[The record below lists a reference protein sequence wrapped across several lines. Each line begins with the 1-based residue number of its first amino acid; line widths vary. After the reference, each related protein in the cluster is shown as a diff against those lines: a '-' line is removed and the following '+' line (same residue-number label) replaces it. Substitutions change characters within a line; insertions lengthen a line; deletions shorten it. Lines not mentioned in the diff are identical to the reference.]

1 MLAWKVAKSVLVG
14 DVFKQVGS
22 LDNVPNFI
30 FIFFPN
36 FRF

>member
-22 LDNVPNFI
+22 LGNVPNF
-30 FIFFPN
+30 
-36 FRF
+36 RF